1 MGDFPVRTTLSIR
14 CSRIEA
20 LILQR
25 TNPGPFTTQLP
36 NTELLSE
43 MAATTA
49 CAISCVDFTPERSF
63 PDTYSF
69 IKVVLQLESREK
81 QN

>member
-14 CSRIEA
+14 CLRIEA

-36 NTELLSE
+36 NIKLVSE
-43 MAATTA
+43 IAETTA

-69 IKVVLQLESREK
+69 IKVVLQLYA
-81 QN
+81 